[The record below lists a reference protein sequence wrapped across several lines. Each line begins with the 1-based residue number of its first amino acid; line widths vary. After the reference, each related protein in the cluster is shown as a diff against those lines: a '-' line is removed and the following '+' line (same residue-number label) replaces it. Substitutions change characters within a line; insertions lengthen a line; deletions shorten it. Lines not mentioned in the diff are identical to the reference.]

1 MPFSSIIPV
10 IKRRQKGIKGG
21 IICNLYLCQRL
32 IQFCC
37 FLLFYRKKPPDL
49 CGLNLYYLFKVFLIL
64 PVLKNK
70 PSLLKGIS
78 NAYHYL
84 FKIERLYQIIRGAL
98 FKRLNRRIGI

>member
-1 MPFSSIIPV
+1 MAFSSIIPV

-21 IICNLYLCQRL
+21 IICNLYLCQRPV
-32 IQFCC
+32 QFCC
-37 FLLFYRKKPPDL
+37 FLPFYLKKPPDL
-49 CGLNLYYLFKVFLIL
+49 SGLNLYQLFEVSLIL
-64 PVLKNK
+64 PVFKNK

-84 FKIERLYQIIRGAL
+84 FKIERFYQIIRGAL